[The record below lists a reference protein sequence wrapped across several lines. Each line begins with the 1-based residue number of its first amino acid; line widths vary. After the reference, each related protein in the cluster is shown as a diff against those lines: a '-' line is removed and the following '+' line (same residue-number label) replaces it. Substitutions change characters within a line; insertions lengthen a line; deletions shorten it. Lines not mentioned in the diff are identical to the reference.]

1 MELTRITITLTAEG
15 SFGTKKLTLTE
26 FTPDDVALIGQ
37 LVRDAGAGAEQA
49 ILDAFDGAITQ
60 MLGGI
65 AANAQMKLVRDRRRV
80 AQQLRGT

>member
-15 SFGTKKLTLTE
+15 SFGTKQLTLTE

-49 ILDAFDGAITQ
+49 ISDAFDGAITQ

-65 AANAQMKLVRDRRRV
+65 AANAQMKLVRDRRRT

>member
-1 MELTRITITLTAEG
+1 MELTRITITLNAEG

-26 FTPDDVALIGQ
+26 FTPDDVALIAQ
-37 LVRDAGAGAEQA
+37 LVGDAGAGAEQA
-49 ILDAFDGAITQ
+49 IIDAFDGAITQ

-80 AQQLRGT
+80 AQQMRGT

>member
-26 FTPDDVALIGQ
+26 FTPDDVALIEQ

-49 ILDAFDGAITQ
+49 IIDALDGAITQ
-60 MLGGI
+60 MLGGL

>member
-26 FTPDDVALIGQ
+26 FTPDDVALVEQ
-37 LVRDAGAGAEQA
+37 LVRDAGAGAERA

-80 AQQLRGT
+80 AQQLRGA

>member
-37 LVRDAGAGAEQA
+37 LVRDVGAGAEQV

-60 MLGGI
+60 MLGGL